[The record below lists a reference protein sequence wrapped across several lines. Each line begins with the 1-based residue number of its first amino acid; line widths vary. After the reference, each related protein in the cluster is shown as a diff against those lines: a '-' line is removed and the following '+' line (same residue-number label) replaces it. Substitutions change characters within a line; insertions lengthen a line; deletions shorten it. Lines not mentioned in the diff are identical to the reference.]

1 LQFVNTHTMLIFKVD
16 DLAHVF
22 ANDFNYDVTE
32 LELQATNAQLTLD
45 SRVTTW
51 TCEHNSPDNLLIV
64 YYAGHG
70 IWDIEHSVLEFA
82 P

>member
-1 LQFVNTHTMLIFKVD
+1 
-16 DLAHVF
+16 VF
-22 ANDFNYDVTE
+22 DSVFRYDVTE

-45 SRVTTW
+45 SKVMTW
-51 TCEHNSPDNLLIV
+51 ACDHNNPDNLLIV

-70 IWDIEHSVLEFA
+70 IWDTEHRVLEFA